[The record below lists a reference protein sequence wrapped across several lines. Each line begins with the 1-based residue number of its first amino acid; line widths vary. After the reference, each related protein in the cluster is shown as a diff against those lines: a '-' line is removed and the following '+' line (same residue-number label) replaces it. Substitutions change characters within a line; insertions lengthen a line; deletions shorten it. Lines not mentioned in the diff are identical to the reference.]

1 MDALDGICVRPHI
14 VAVPWDVQV
23 HSELAAELETLPAA
37 VRVELLAHAGLL
49 AQFGPTLGRPAVDT
63 LKGSAIANLKELRF
77 NADGGVWRVVFAFDA
92 KRIAVLLAAGDK
104 RGQPQARFYKALI
117 ALAERRWAGW
127 T

>member
-1 MDALDGICVRPHI
+1 M
-14 VAVPWDVQV
+14 PWDVQF
-23 HSELAAELETLPAA
+23 HPDLAAELDDLPAA
-37 VRVELLAHAGLL
+37 ARVELLAHAGLL

-77 NADGGVWRVVFAFDA
+77 GASGGVWRVAFAFDG

-104 RGQPQARFYKALI
+104 RGQPQTRFYNALI
-117 ALAERRWAGW
+117 ALAERRWASW

>member
-1 MDALDGICVRPHI
+1 M
-14 VAVPWDVQV
+14 PWDVQF
-23 HSELAAELETLPAA
+23 HPELAAELDGLPAA

-49 AQFGPTLGRPAVDT
+49 SQFGPTLGRPAVDT

-77 NADGGVWRVVFAFDA
+77 GVDGGVWRVAFAFDG

-117 ALAERRWAGW
+117 ALAERRWAHW